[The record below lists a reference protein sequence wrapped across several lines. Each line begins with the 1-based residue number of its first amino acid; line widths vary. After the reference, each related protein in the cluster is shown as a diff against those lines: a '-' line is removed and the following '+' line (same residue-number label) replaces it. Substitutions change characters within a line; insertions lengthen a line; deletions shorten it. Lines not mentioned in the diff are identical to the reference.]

1 VQRAATDNRVAGAI
15 DALAA
20 AKTRCMVTGF
30 MRKNDFDTQKQPSDA
45 HLRASSFEADLALR
59 TSPGQVRHDGRGT
72 AVWKWDV
79 STGVLAGS
87 KAAELLQMLDNPM
100 LEIADGDRTVGWIGD
115 PYNRG

>member
-1 VQRAATDNRVAGAI
+1 
-15 DALAA
+15 
-20 AKTRCMVTGF
+20 
-30 MRKNDFDTQKQPSDA
+30 MRKNDFDAQKQTSDA
-45 HLRASSFEADLALR
+45 HLRASSFEVVPALR
-59 TSPGQVRHDGRGT
+59 TSPGQVHHDGRGT

-100 LEIADGDRTVGWIGD
+100 LEIADGDLAMGWVGD